1 MSDTQ
6 QIRRVW
12 RRPAVWAGALA
23 AAALL
28 ASTRYESYSSLYDA
42 EYVGASTCGT
52 CHTQTYARWKESS
65 HSRMTRPAAPANV
78 VGDFEQASWTLPG
91 ETEPAARMYRE
102 GAEHYMALRDPR
114 RGVMVPFHIDYVVG
128 FQYRQTYLTR
138 EAGGVL
144 RRLPLEWSL
153 ARKEYFPYWNF
164 QEGTPPSMDDLWQQ
178 MTTLNSAWN
187 LFCARCHTTHLQ
199 IEAKDENHT
208 RAQVR
213 WVDDGIACE
222 ACHGPGGQH
231 VNYFAHNYVNR
242 LAAFVNNRLRGQPVA
257 FIANP
262 SKLSRGQD
270 LSTCARC
277 HGPDISR
284 ATTEIYRVYEPGY
297 SREGRIN
304 DLSKYFKQ
312 FPLQP
317 GRKAE
322 TVEVWDDGTPKGIG
336 MVFRSFVESACY
348 EKAQVRCYDC
358 HDPHDNKRA
367 AGDGLLEPSP
377 QSNAY
382 CLNCHGAL
390 RDRVAEHSHHKAGS
404 AGSYCYD
411 CHMSHRIVNLASGVS
426 KWTRT
431 HTMSHVPDPR
441 LTMRF
446 GGSGSPNACNE
457 CHADR
462 SAAWAAERVEAWWG
476 RPGSGQAVGKPA
488 G

>member
-1 MSDTQ
+1 
-6 QIRRVW
+6 
-12 RRPAVWAGALA
+12 
-23 AAALL
+23 
-28 ASTRYESYSSLYDA
+28 
-42 EYVGASTCGT
+42 
-52 CHTQTYARWKESS
+52 
-65 HSRMTRPAAPANV
+65 
-78 VGDFEQASWTLPG
+78 
-91 ETEPAARMYRE
+91 
-102 GAEHYMALRDPR
+102 
-114 RGVMVPFHIDYVVG
+114 VPFHIDYVVG

-138 EAGGVL
+138 EPGGVL
-144 RRLPLEWSL
+144 RRLPIEWSV

-164 QEGTPPSMDDLWQQ
+164 QEGTPPSMADLWQQ

-199 IEAKDENHT
+199 IRAKDENHT
-208 RAQVR
+208 RAQTA

-222 ACHGPGGQH
+222 ACHGPGSQH

-297 SREGRIN
+297 SKEGRIN
-304 DLSKYFKQ
+304 DLSQYFKQ
-312 FPLQP
+312 FPLEP

-348 EKAQVRCYDC
+348 DKAEVRCYDC
-358 HDPHDNKRA
+358 HDPHDNKREA
-367 AGDGLLEPSP
+367 SAGLLEPSRE
-377 QSNAY
+377 SNGY
-382 CLNCHGAL
+382 CLNCHGTL
-390 RDRVAEHSHHKAGS
+390 RGRVAEHSHHAEGA

-411 CHMSHRIVNLASGVS
+411 CHMSHRIVNIASGVA

-441 LTMRF
+441 LTLRF
-446 GGSGSPNACNE
+446 GRDGSPNACNE

-462 SAAWAAERVEAWWG
+462 SPAWAADRVEAWWG
-476 RPGSGQAVGKPA
+476 RPGSVSPIGKPA